1 MAVAAAASGR
11 IEMVLFLAFFW
22 GTCFGAWRN
31 LVSRHYGMCS
41 VQLAALVGSTFAS
54 GYIVSDISE
63 CIEATVFFGIILA
76 VGSLAWHHYARQQ
89 YVSFFAQV
97 LLLLVVI
104 FVTWN
109 VVVCWRN
116 EYASAKANLMTW
128 REDHRLC
135 QDYTQT
141 WLDSTD
147 GAERC
152 RRARENYRES
162 PFWHTINVLAREK
175 GLVRLFTNTGVGEI
189 GTNILDMGFA
199 PTCVLLFLVIIFA
212 ALIGAIML
220 GGLWIMRVYPSTQR
234 LPTLSPTI
242 FQKTTPAY
250 TQYMLRA
257 AADDDAATASS
268 TPPPPPPLHAQKSYA
283 CRGVGAGVYAKKLV

>member
-1 MAVAAAASGR
+1 MAAASGR
-11 IEMVLFLAFFW
+11 VEMLLFLAFFW
-22 GTCFGAWRN
+22 GTCYGAWRN
-31 LVSRHYGMCS
+31 LARRHYGMCS
-41 VQLAALVGSTFAS
+41 VQLAALAASTLAS

-76 VGSLAWHHYARQQ
+76 VGSLAWHHYARRQ
-89 YVSFFAQV
+89 YVSFLAQV
-97 LLLLVVI
+97 LLLLVVV

-116 EYASAKANLMTW
+116 EYASAEANLMTW

-141 WLDSTD
+141 WLDSAD

-152 RRARENYRES
+152 RRARKNYKES
-162 PFWHTINVLAREK
+162 PFWLTINVLAHEK
-175 GLVRLFTNTGVGEI
+175 GLVRLFTNTGVGEM

-212 ALIGAIML
+212 ALIGAITL
-220 GGLWIMRVYPSTQR
+220 GTLWIVRVYPSTQQ
-234 LPTLSPTI
+234 LPTLGTTT
-242 FQKTTPAY
+242 FQKTPVY

-257 AADDDAATASS
+257 AAAAAAAATS
-268 TPPPPPPLHAQKSYA
+268 TPPPLLSQKSYA
-283 CRGVGAGVYAKKLV
+283 DAHVNVNAKKLV